1 MKIVHKSLTVAFALG
16 LALLPARPS
25 LGQASPVPAG
35 PANPD
40 PWPKTA
46 VNAGATYTMYQPQLD
61 SWDQFNLAAHAA
73 VSVLPPGAKNPV
85 FGVVQITAQTQV
97 SRQARTVYFQNI
109 RVVKTQFPTVPD
121 AVWEYQG
128 AIQQILTDGPATMPL
143 DKLEANLAIL
153 SAEKK
158 AQAVPVRN
166 AAPAFVFSPS
176 PAVLVTIDGDPV
188 WTKLAGTEL
197 RRVLNARPLIL
208 SDEWGSVYVHILD
221 GWLQAPG
228 LSGPWTVA
236 PAAPK
241 GADQAA
247 QALAKQNVVDLMPGS
262 PNPETKAVPSL
273 KAGAPKLVVA
283 TTPTELIVT
292 EGAPEWAPLDGTQ
305 LLYVKNT
312 TANVFNDMARQQIYV
327 LVTGRWF
334 RASGLSGPWQ
344 YVSGRELPSDF
355 RFIPD
360 ESPKENVKASVPG
373 TSQAQEA
380 VISSQIPEMTPVDRK
395 TATFKPE
402 ISGAVV
408 LTPIP
413 GTGLSY
419 VSNSPTPILSD
430 SQSGWYACESG
441 VWYYAPAVTGP
452 WTVAA
457 SIPASIYSI
466 PPSSPVFYVT
476 HVRIYTVTPTTVV
489 IGYTPGYMG
498 AIVTPDGTVVYGTG
512 YSYAAYVNASVWYPP
527 PVTYGYGAAVT
538 YTPWTGWAV
547 GFGFGFA
554 MGAAYGSCWGAAPYW
569 GAMPYAYHGA
579 YYGGAYGG
587 AAAWGPGG
595 WAATSGNVY
604 HQYGATSAV
613 TRSSGGY
620 NAWTGNAWSSKA
632 GTSYNS
638 VTGQMSA
645 GQHAQVAN
653 AYTGNYASGS
663 RGATYN
669 PNTGVAAAGGKATVG
684 NAYSGQQATVG
695 HAAVAG
701 PGGETAHAQEVGN
714 NTFAEHNGNVYSNT
728 GGGWQQKSGTGGAP
742 QSSFASEQSARQTGE
757 QRASASSWGG
767 GDSGGFD
774 RGGGGF
780 GGDGGGFDRGGGG
793 FGGEGGAGRFGGGGG
808 RFGGGGGGG
817 FGGFRGGRR

>member
-1 MKIVHKSLTVAFALG
+1 MNLYRKSPGIVLV
-16 LALLPARPS
+16 LALSARALFGQTPPAPT
-25 LGQASPVPAG
+25 GPV
-35 PANPD
+35 NPD
-40 PWPKTA
+40 PWPKSA
-46 VNAGATYTMYQPQLD
+46 VHGGATYTMFQPQLD

-73 VSVLPPGAKNPV
+73 VSVLPPGAENPV

-121 AVWEYQG
+121 AAFQYQG

-143 DKLEANLAIL
+143 DKLEASLGIL
-153 SAEKK
+153 NAEKK
-158 AQAVPVRN
+158 SAAVPVRN
-166 AAPAFVFSPS
+166 EPPAFIFSPS
-176 PAVLVTIDGDPV
+176 PAVLVTIHGDPI
-188 WTKLAGTEL
+188 WTKVTGTDL
-197 RRVLNARPLIL
+197 RRILNARPLIL
-208 SDEWGSVYVHILD
+208 SDASGRLYVHLLD
-221 GWLQAPG
+221 GWLGAPA

-236 PAAPK
+236 AAAPA

-247 QALAKQNVVDLMPGS
+247 QTLAKQNVVDLMTGS
-262 PNPETKAVPSL
+262 ADAETKAMPSL

-292 EGAPEWAPLDGTQ
+292 EGAPDWAPLDGTQ

-312 TANVFNDMARQQIYV
+312 TANVFNDMARQQVYV

-334 RASGLSGPWQ
+334 RAPALAGPWQ

-373 TSQAQEA
+373 TPQAQEA
-380 VISSQIPEMTPVDRK
+380 VISNQIPEMAPVDRK
-395 TATFKPE
+395 TATFRPE
-402 ISGAVV
+402 ISGVVV

-430 SQSGWYACESG
+430 SLGGWYACESG
-441 VWYYAPAVTGP
+441 VWYAAPSVTGP
-452 WTVAA
+452 WSVAT

-466 PPSSPVFYVT
+466 PASSPVYYVT
-476 HVRIYTVTPTTVV
+476 HVKIYTVTPTTVV

-613 TRSSGGY
+613 TRSSAGY

-684 NAYSGQQATVG
+684 NAYTGQQTTVG
-695 HAAVAG
+695 HAEVAG
-701 PGGETAHAQEVGN
+701 PGGQTAHTQEVGN
-714 NTFAEHNGNVYSNT
+714 NTYAEHNGNVYSNT
-728 GGGWQQKSGTGGAP
+728 GNGWQQKSGSAGTGSAAASP
-742 QSSFASEQSARQTGE
+742 QSKSSFESEQAARQSGE
-757 QRASASSWGG
+757 QRASAASSEGGFKGAEGG
-767 GDSGGFD
+767 GEAGRGAGEAGGFNRGGASSGGFS
-774 RGGGGF
+774 R
-780 GGDGGGFDRGGGG
+780 
-793 FGGEGGAGRFGGGGG
+793 
-808 RFGGGGGGG
+808 GGGGGGG
-817 FGGFRGGRR
+817 GSFGGFHGGGGRR

>member
-1 MKIVHKSLTVAFALG
+1 MSLYRKSPGIV
-16 LALLPARPS
+16 LALALFTRTLS
-25 LGQASPVPAG
+25 GQAPPPPAG

-40 PWPKTA
+40 PWPKSA
-46 VNAGATYTMYQPQLD
+46 VHGGATYTLFQPQLD

-73 VSVLPPGAKNPV
+73 VSVLPPSAKNPV
-85 FGVVQITAQTQV
+85 FGVVQITALTQV
-97 SRQARTVYFQNI
+97 SRQARTVYFENI

-121 AVWEYQG
+121 AAWEYQG

-143 DKLEANLAIL
+143 DKLEAYLGIL
-153 SAEKK
+153 NAEKK
-158 AQAVPVRN
+158 SAAVPVRN
-166 AAPAFVFSPS
+166 EPPAFVFSPS
-176 PAVLVTIDGDPV
+176 PAVLVTIHGDPI
-188 WTKLAGTEL
+188 WTKVAGTEL

-208 SDEWGSVYVHILD
+208 SDEWGTVYVHILD

-236 PAAPK
+236 SAVPK
-241 GADQAA
+241 GANQTA
-247 QALAKQNVVDLMPGS
+247 QALAKQNVVDLMTGS
-262 PNPETKAVPSL
+262 ADPETKKMPSL
-273 KAGAPKLVVA
+273 QAGAPRLVVA

-292 EGAPEWAPLDGTQ
+292 EGAPDWVPLDGTQ

-312 TANVFNDMARQQIYV
+312 TANVFNDMARQQVYV

-334 RASGLSGPWQ
+334 RAPGLSGPWQ
-344 YVSGRELPSDF
+344 YVNGRDLPSDF

-373 TSQAQEA
+373 TPQAQEA
-380 VISSQIPEMTPVDRK
+380 AISSQIPEMAPVDRK

-402 ISGAVV
+402 ISGVVV
-408 LTPIP
+408 LTPIS

-419 VSNSPTPILSD
+419 VANSPTPIILAEPF
-430 SQSGWYACESG
+430 GWFACESG
-441 VWYYAPAVTGP
+441 VWYTAKSVTGP
-452 WTVAA
+452 WSVATT
-457 SIPASIYSI
+457 IPAAIYAI
-466 PPSSPVFYVT
+466 PPSSPVYYVT
-476 HVRIYTVTPTTVV
+476 HVQIYTVTPTIVV

-512 YSYAAYVNASVWYPP
+512 YSYVAYVNASVWYPP
-527 PVTYGYGAAVT
+527 PVTYGYAAAVT

-604 HQYGATSAV
+604 HQYGATSTV
-613 TRSSGGY
+613 TRSSAGY

-653 AYTGNYASGS
+653 AYTGNYASGN

-684 NAYSGQQATVG
+684 NAYSGQQTTVG

-701 PGGETAHAQEVGN
+701 PGGETAHAQEVGG
-714 NTFAEHNGNVYSNT
+714 NTYAEHNGNVYSNT
-728 GGGWQQKSGTGGAP
+728 GSGWQQKSGTGGTP
-742 QSSFASEQSARQTGE
+742 PSSFSSEQAARQTGE
-757 QRASASSWGG
+757 QRSSASSWGG
-767 GDSGGFD
+767 GESGGFK
-774 RGGGGF
+774 
-780 GGDGGGFDRGGGG
+780 
-793 FGGEGGAGRFGGGGG
+793 GGEGGSGGYDRGGASGGGFS
-808 RFGGGGGGG
+808 RGGGGGGG
-817 FGGFRGGRR
+817 SFGGFHGGGGGGRR